1 MRGYIKNYKCD
12 GWKKKRA
19 DKKEIYLGKRT
30 TCTPSE
36 KEMNISDSLADDS
49 WVRTDR
55 CLELMM
61 LCDVQLKLKLIN
73 HYEIF

>member
-1 MRGYIKNYKCD
+1 
-12 GWKKKRA
+12 
-19 DKKEIYLGKRT
+19 
-30 TCTPSE
+30 
-36 KEMNISDSLADDS
+36 MNISDSLADDS